1 MMYIATFTANDTRTP
16 ELVIDAETGQ
26 FVVIGEEGKR
36 KLDKAISR
44 LRKLYPTVKYSLFEL
59 REVK

>member
-1 MMYIATFTANDTRTP
+1 MMYIATLTANDTRTP
-16 ELVIDAETGQ
+16 ELVIDDETGQ
-26 FVVIGEEGKR
+26 SVVIGEDGKR
-36 KLDKAISR
+36 KLDKTLSR